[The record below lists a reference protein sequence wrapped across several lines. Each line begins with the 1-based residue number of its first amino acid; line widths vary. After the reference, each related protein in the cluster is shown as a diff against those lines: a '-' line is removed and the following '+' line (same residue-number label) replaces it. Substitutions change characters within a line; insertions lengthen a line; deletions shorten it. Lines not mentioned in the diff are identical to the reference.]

1 MSKAVKPL
9 GEDERAH
16 WKDFSA
22 SFRRKAANKAE
33 PLEDLLPVPDN
44 RRAPIK
50 APSTAELLRRAS
62 GIDGSRQASGK
73 FDEKVQEPPKP

>member
-1 MSKAVKPL
+1 MRDGPFAPW
-9 GEDERAH
+9 RA
-16 WKDFSA
+16 SQ
-22 SFRRKAANKAE
+22 
-33 PLEDLLPVPDN
+33 
-44 RRAPIK
+44 